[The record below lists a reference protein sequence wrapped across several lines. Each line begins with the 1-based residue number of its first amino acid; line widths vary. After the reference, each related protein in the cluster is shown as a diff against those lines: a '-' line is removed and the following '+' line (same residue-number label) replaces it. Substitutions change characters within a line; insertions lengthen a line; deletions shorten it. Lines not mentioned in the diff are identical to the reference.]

1 MATAR
6 PAGRPRPPIRPSPF
20 ARLRPGAARRTGA
33 ARRPRVPA
41 SAALAAAALVL
52 SGCAPGPGGAEPG
65 AAAPGS
71 AGAVENCGRQV
82 EVSAPP
88 QRAVSL
94 DQGTT
99 EILLSLG
106 LADRMV
112 GTAKWTDPVMEG
124 LEDEEAKVPRL
135 AENLPSFESVL
146 GAEPDFVAASF
157 ASTLGT
163 GGVAE
168 RDDFEEL
175 GVPTYLSPSDCE
187 GKDNSSGG
195 DGSRER
201 PLEMDTVYREIREL
215 AALFGVQ
222 GRGEELVGRLQDR
235 VEAAADKADADGVTL
250 MYWFSDSRSPYMAGC
265 CGAPGIIT
273 GAVGAENALDDTADE
288 WPQVSWET
296 VADRDPDHLVLGDLT
311 REAQTAESAGD
322 KIAFLESD
330 PVTKEMEAVR
340 EERYIVVSGAAM
352 NPSIRTVEGIEQVAE
367 ALSSDAAEPS
377 ASASPSP

>member
-1 MATAR
+1 MAC
-6 PAGRPRPPIRPSPF
+6 
-20 ARLRPGAARRTGA
+20 AA
-33 ARRPRVPA
+33 V
-41 SAALAAAALVL
+41 LAAVALVL
-52 SGCAPGPGGAEPG
+52 SACGSGAREPAPG
-65 AAAPGS
+65 AAASGAPE
-71 AGAVENCGRQV
+71 AVENCGRQV
-82 EVSAPP
+82 DVSAPP
-88 QRAVSL
+88 RRAVSL

-135 AENLPSFESVL
+135 AENLPSFERVL
-146 GAEPDFVAASF
+146 DAEPDFVAASF

-175 GVPTYLSPSDCE
+175 GVPTYLSPSDCV
-187 GKDNSSGG
+187 GKDNSTGG
-195 DGSRER
+195 DGSRDR
-201 PLEMDTVYREIREL
+201 PLEMDTVYREVREL
-215 AALFGVQ
+215 AALFGVEE
-222 GRGEELVGRLQDR
+222 RGEELVAELQGR
-235 VEAAADKADADGVTL
+235 VEDAASAADGDGVTL

-288 WPQVSWET
+288 WPQVSWEA

-311 REAQTAESAGD
+311 REAQSAESAED

-367 ALSSDAAEPS
+367 ALSSEDAAPSS
-377 ASASPSP
+377 ASS

>member
-6 PAGRPRPPIRPSPF
+6 PAGRPRPHIRPSS
-20 ARLRPGAARRTGA
+20 RPR
-33 ARRPRVPA
+33 RRPPAPA

-52 SGCAPGPGGAEPG
+52 SGCGPGSEG
-65 AAAPGS
+65 AAPDTAAPE
-71 AGAVENCGRQV
+71 AVENCGRQV

-106 LADRMV
+106 LADRLA

-135 AENLPSFESVL
+135 AENLPSFERVL
-146 GAEPDFVAASF
+146 DAEPDFVAASF

-168 RDDFEEL
+168 REDFEEL

-187 GKDNSSGG
+187 GKDNSTGG
-195 DGSRER
+195 DGSRDE

-215 AALFGVQ
+215 AALFGVEE
-222 GRGEELVGRLQDR
+222 RGEELVGELQGR
-235 VEAAADKADADGVTL
+235 VRDAAAEADADGVTL
-250 MYWFSDSRSPYMAGC
+250 MHWFSDSRSPYMAGC

-273 GAVGAENALDDTADE
+273 EAVGAENALDDTADE
-288 WPQVSWET
+288 WPQVSWEA
-296 VADRDPDHLVLGDLT
+296 VADRDPDHLVIGDLT
-311 REAQTAESAGD
+311 REAQTAESAED
-322 KIAFLESD
+322 KIAFLEDD

-352 NPSIRTVEGIEQVAE
+352 NPSIRTVEGIEQVAR
-367 ALSSDAAEPS
+367 ALSSDAGPS
-377 ASASPSP
+377 ASASPSS

>member
-1 MATAR
+1 MGPTYGKASVATAR
-6 PAGRPRPPIRPSPF
+6 PAGRPRPHIRPSS
-20 ARLRPGAARRTGA
+20 RPR
-33 ARRPRVPA
+33 RRPLAPA

-52 SGCAPGPGGAEPG
+52 SGCGPGSEG
-65 AAAPGS
+65 AAPDTAAPES
-71 AGAVENCGRQV
+71 IENCGRQV

-106 LADRMV
+106 LADRLA

-135 AENLPSFESVL
+135 AENLPSFERVL
-146 GAEPDFVAASF
+146 DAEPDFVAASF

-168 RDDFEEL
+168 REDFEEL

-187 GKDNSSGG
+187 GKDNSTGG
-195 DGSRER
+195 DGSRDE

-215 AALFGVQ
+215 AALFGVEE
-222 GRGEELVGRLQDR
+222 RGEELVGELQGR
-235 VEAAADKADADGVTL
+235 VRDAAAEADADGVTL

-288 WPQVSWET
+288 WPQVSWEA

-311 REAQTAESAGD
+311 REAQTAESAED
-322 KIAFLESD
+322 KIAFLEDD

-352 NPSIRTVEGIEQVAE
+352 NPSIRTVEGIEQVAR
-367 ALSSDAAEPS
+367 ALSSDAEPS
-377 ASASPSP
+377 APASPSS